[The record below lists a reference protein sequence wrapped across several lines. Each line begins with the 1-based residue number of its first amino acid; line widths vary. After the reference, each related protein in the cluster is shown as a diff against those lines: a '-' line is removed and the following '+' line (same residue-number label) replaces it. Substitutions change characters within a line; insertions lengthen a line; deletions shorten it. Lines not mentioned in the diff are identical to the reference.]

1 MNTTSRATV
10 IVKRRFDATAE
21 AVFDA
26 WLDPERAGRWL
37 FATPTG
43 QMVRVEIDARIG
55 GGFEMVERRDGE
67 NIEHVG
73 TYLEIDRPRRLVF
86 SFTVPKF
93 SNEATRV
100 EIDIAPE
107 MKGWELLLTHHGV
120 FAEYAERTSDGWSS
134 ILDNLKSCTTDRP

>member
-55 GGFEMVERRDGE
+55 SGFCIRRIASVDAPRQAVCVRVGRRRWVDYARATDG
-67 NIEHVG
+67 
-73 TYLEIDRPRRLVF
+73 LRR
-86 SFTVPKF
+86 
-93 SNEATRV
+93 
-100 EIDIAPE
+100 
-107 MKGWELLLTHHGV
+107 G
-120 FAEYAERTSDGWSS
+120 
-134 ILDNLKSCTTDRP
+134 